1 MFKKLKKYWYNFT
14 HPIIGEVWE
23 LHRVTSC
30 RSQDK
35 RYAPY
40 DMSPQRLESLIVDYK
55 KRGYTFVSIE
65 EIRSRLLNV
74 QTWCK
79 AICASKCVAITL
91 DDGYRDNYENA
102 YPIFKKYDV
111 PFCIYVT
118 TGYIGGTFNAREDK
132 PLSLTN
138 EQIKELDADSLCT
151 LGAHTVTHAHLCR
164 LYAEDMKNEIND
176 SIVVLQNILGHNIA
190 HFAVPYGEEN
200 EEVIAILEKNGITS
214 NVNAWGGAVRMGCDM
229 LKIPRYIIEEDRIVK

>member
-1 MFKKLKKYWYNFT
+1 MFKKVKRYLYYLT

-23 LHRVTSC
+23 LHRVTND
-30 RSQDK
+30 RSTDE

-40 DMSPQRLESLIVDYK
+40 DISPQRLESLIVEYK

-138 EQIKELDADSLCT
+138 EQIKELDADSLST
-151 LGAHTVTHAHLCR
+151 LGAHTVTHPNMTL
-164 LYAEDMKNEIND
+164 LSIEEQKKEIVN
-176 SIVVLQNILGHNIA
+176 SIQTMEHIIGHKIA
-190 HFAVPYGEEN
+190 HFTIPYGAKN
-200 EEVIAILEKNGITS
+200 EETLALLKNEGIIAQ
-214 NVNAWGGAVRMGCDM
+214 VDAWGGPVRMGMDVFR
-229 LKIPRYIIEEDRIVK
+229 IPRYIMEETKITQ